1 MLGRIERSASCGEPS
16 FTPTEHNH
24 TYGELGL
31 SFTQFVRM
39 CEREVGK
46 RAVGRSHVRGDGH
59 VMFDV
64 GAALRITHSTEIYYP
79 HCNFRRVARVVTSH
93 NWSDRWCG
101 VLPKCR

>member
-59 VMFDV
+59 VMLAPRCELHIV
-64 GAALRITHSTEIYYP
+64 RRSTTPI
-79 HCNFRRVARVVTSH
+79 AIS
-93 NWSDRWCG
+93 G
-101 VLPKCR
+101 VSLG